1 MRAIHSEEQDRS
13 RVYLVLRVFGV
24 ESQRIGMQVY
34 LDPEYLRQ
42 NGQLVFTGETWS
54 VTPGDGSELAN

>member
-1 MRAIHSEEQDRS
+1 MRAIHSEEEERS

-34 LDPEYLRQ
+34 LDPESLRR
-42 NGQLVFTGETWS
+42 NGQLVFTGATWS
-54 VTPGDGSELAN
+54 VTPGNGSTSED